1 MSEFIRPQVSV
12 EEISENLARVSA
24 EPLERGY
31 GDTLG
36 NSLRRVLLSSLEGAA
51 VEAIQI
57 DGVQHEFTTV
67 EGVYE
72 DITDIVLNVKGLV
85 FRSMGTGDE
94 AEASISVDGPMTVTG
109 GDFNVPAEFEL
120 VNPEQVICTLGEGA
134 HLTMSMRIGTGRGYV
149 SGEDNERDD
158 DPIGL
163 IHVDSLFSPVTRCA
177 KAVEPCRVGQHT
189 DYDRLVLE
197 IETNG
202 GVTAREA
209 VVEAANIINQHM
221 SAFMTLTEE
230 DEQPEDASIFA
241 QNRVEENVE
250 LDKQIEDLDLSVRSY
265 NCLKRAGIHSVRQLV
280 EFSENDLLNIRN
292 FGVKS
297 IEEVKDKLII
307 IPRVYTNKPRTKGT
321 GYKGLL
327 HNPDPEAPDDL
338 LEGVKAIRH
347 MHLRVIEETGFFTA
361 DEMLYPSNY
370 QYLVD
375 LLSYV
380 AVGARS
386 VENQEHRLVS
396 SGISVPV
403 GMKNPTAGSTTVMLN
418 SIYAAQAHQ
427 SFIFRNWE
435 VECDGNPLAHAVMRG
450 YIGLDGRTYPNY
462 HYEHLERLAER
473 YTEHAGYANPAAV
486 IDCNHDNSGKRPLEQ
501 YRICKEVLDS
511 CRRNEFISKL
521 VKGFMIES
529 YLEDGNQSVDGGV
542 FGKSITDPCLGWEKT
557 DYLIHEIAER
567 V

>member
-1 MSEFIRPQVSV
+1 MSLVPYVVEQTNRGERSYDIFSRLLNDRIIFLGEEVNATTASLVVAQMLYLEAQDPDKDIQLYINSPGGSVTDGMAIYDTMQYVKCDVSTICV
-12 EEISENLARVSA
+12 GMAASMGAF
-24 EPLERGY
+24 
-31 GDTLG
+31 
-36 NSLRRVLLSSLEGAA
+36 LLSSGAKGKRIA
-51 VEAIQI
+51 LPNAEIMIHQPSAGTQGKVTDMEIDVEHFLRIKKN
-57 DGVQHEFTTV
+57 
-67 EGVYE
+67 
-72 DITDIVLNVKGLV
+72 LNEILA
-85 FRSMGTGDE
+85 SNTG
-94 AEASISVDGPMTVTG
+94 
-109 GDFNVPAEFEL
+109 
-120 VNPEQVICTLGEGA
+120 
-134 HLTMSMRIGTGRGYV
+134 
-149 SGEDNERDD
+149 
-158 DPIGL
+158 
-163 IHVDSLFSPVTRCA
+163 
-177 KAVEPCRVGQHT
+177 K
-189 DYDRLVLE
+189 
-197 IETNG
+197 
-202 GVTAREA
+202 TA
-209 VVEAANIINQHM
+209 
-221 SAFMTLTEE
+221 
-230 DEQPEDASIFA
+230 
-241 QNRVEENVE
+241 
-250 LDKQIEDLDLSVRSY
+250 
-265 NCLKRAGIHSVRQLV
+265 
-280 EFSENDLLNIRN
+280 
-292 FGVKS
+292 
-297 IEEVKDKLII
+297 EEVKDKLII

-327 HNPDPEAPDDL
+327 HNPNPEAPDDL

-511 CRRNEFISKL
+511 CRRNESISKL

-529 YLEDGNQSVDGGV
+529 YLEDGNQPVDGDV

-567 V
+567 I